1 MSFLSDIVN
10 FGKTAV
16 GLVSGTGIF
25 STLARTA
32 ILGYAVNRL
41 SKSANKGQDSGTNN
55 IDEGVRLQVKP
66 NADSKIPVLYGSAFF
81 GGNIIDAAMTNN
93 NKTMW
98 FALALTE
105 KTGSLYST
113 SSATTY
119 LLNNVYL
126 NDQRVQFQGD
136 GITVDYTLDRGG
148 NIDRNASGLI
158 QIYFYAGGRT
168 AGQLPVGFAGA
179 VANSEAVF
187 PNWTSGTHALT
198 NVVFA
203 LVKVDYNRDKGITGL
218 PDVKFNIASSMFTP
232 GDVIYDYLTNTTYG
246 AGISAG
252 DILTT
257 DITAL
262 NTYSLASVAYAD
274 QGTGAQTLGDR
285 YQINGL
291 IDTANSVLDNS
302 EAILNATASWLSY
315 DTHEGKWGV
324 IINKA
329 ETSVA
334 AFDDTNIIGNI
345 SVSGTGLQDLYNAVK
360 VQFPHRELRDSADFY
375 NISVPTSAVPADWSP
390 FSLNS
395 NEEPKT
401 LNITYDIVNEPI
413 QAQMLGLIELKQ
425 SRIDKV
431 IQFKTDWTYYNLKA
445 GDVIDVTNSRFG
457 FSAKLFRIIAVK
469 EQQDND
475 GALMMDITALE
486 YNVNVYSVVDLFR
499 FTRSD
504 ANGIITF
511 GSIGTPGTPTV
522 SKVEIDSRPRV
533 QISTTAPT
541 GIVEAIEFWLSND
554 VSLADAN
561 RSYRVI
567 SVERP
572 VGGGVYTSGTAVTFE
587 YDSVSSS
594 DFVVKTRGIN
604 TATTGP
610 FSAVSGL
617 VNFVPRQ
624 TTQAIDPS
632 TSLFNS
638 AGGLLGALSLVSL
651 LTKVSDLFGS
661 GDTGKSLFTRLF
673 ETFQS
678 TTGLDILGQASSGS
692 LVVASSLTVKADAVN
707 LTTGA
712 TSIDFKTPLLATGG
726 PAVEVKIK
734 PGAKNKD
741 ILAYNKGTAQWETIS
756 DCIECDFVNIP
767 PANGPTTPCKLLVA
781 ATLPANNFAGS
792 DSTVCPPSSV
802 VPFKGSYFIKFSIQA
817 GRLGAVAAGTS
828 SITTTTAFKYTIA
841 QAGNTDFSWYGAP
854 NNTVGTQWFATSPA
868 TNFPNGKTSLEIT
881 VGKRYKIRA
890 VGSGFAT
897 TSKAYWESLGWEG
910 VATPAVPAVAASA
923 PGVTP
928 VVVAVAAVAAVPAS
942 AAVPAVGD
950 AFTATAVGT
959 ISSATVD
966 KATDDT
972 GFVYGLGE
980 IDPDDSKSIVV
991 PISKGTGNFVLY
1003 TTDGVVYDTVPIA
1016 NCTVTSDVV
1025 EIPFKQRAPGTD
1037 YYVLWTAGIVTNCTC
1052 ENDAAIDSAERWTF
1066 TTSEVPQTPYAP
1078 GQLSP
1083 SNLQTDASDV
1093 LERNKIDYT
1102 LSPTGALCG
1111 NGQSLK
1117 MTFTG
1122 TAPVGSPQVIVGS
1135 GSITFTEQSTNT
1147 VAASLSVSAATLTT
1161 TTVSNV
1167 TTTVVN
1173 FGAIPTLTPGSQ
1185 YIINVPQGLL
1195 TTDGTALSSTFCGKT
1210 TTTPRVARPSLAK
1223 TRSVIAQEELRI
1235 TLVEFCPAAQG
1246 KSTKRTNIKITFNKP
1261 IKVKASSPAEVS
1273 IFGGVFG
1280 SLFQKIDL
1288 RGTFTSKKY
1297 GDIYEGADSA
1307 SDNPDTANN
1316 ETSDDRTILVNP
1328 SQMMS
1333 GATNYY
1339 MNIPAGVIID
1349 ANCDLAWPGI
1359 SDTTT
1364 IAWTTEGARMTPPSG
1379 SVPLT
1384 YGSVKFR
1391 WKVDRKTV
1399 PGNAFVNIVSAAG
1412 VFLTKVSAKDPAV
1425 KFKHNV
1431 PFDFVQTFSG
1441 AQVIRFGAAITAFT
1455 SSLTAIVDN
1464 AIGGQLGSNI
1474 VFTVS
1479 AVGRRIRFSQSSLSG
1494 SVVVNASV
1502 IRNVGTMTPT
1512 ALITTS
1518 TLRI

>member
-1 MSFLSDIVN
+1 MSFLSGILD

-16 GLVSGTGIF
+16 GLLSGTSIF

-32 ILGYAVNRL
+32 VLGYAVNRL
-41 SKSANKGQDSGTNN
+41 SKSANKGQNSGTNN

-126 NDQRVQFQGD
+126 NDQRVQFKSD
-136 GITVDYTLDRGG
+136 GITVDYTVDRGG
-148 NIDRNASGLI
+148 TIDRNTSGLV

-168 AGQLPVGFAGA
+168 AGQKPVGFAGA

-203 LVKVDYNRDKGITGL
+203 LVKVDYNRDKGVTGL

-246 AGISAG
+246 AGIAAG

-291 IDTANSVLDNS
+291 IDTANSVLDNAES
-302 EAILNATASWLSY
+302 ILNATASWLSY

-329 ETSVA
+329 DTSVA

-375 NISVPTSAVPADWSP
+375 NISVPTSSVPADWSP
-390 FSLNS
+390 FSLNT

-457 FSAKLFRIIAVK
+457 FTSKLFRIIAVK

-486 YNVNVYSVVDLFR
+486 YNVNVYSVADLYR

-511 GSIGTPGTPTV
+511 GAIGTPGTPTV
-522 SKVEIDSRPRV
+522 SKVEIDARPRV

-541 GIVEAIEFWLSND
+541 GIVEAIEFWLTND
-554 VSLADAN
+554 VSLAEEN

-567 SVERP
+567 SVQRP

-594 DFVVKTRGIN
+594 DFFVKTRGIN

-610 FSAVSGL
+610 FSGVSGL

-624 TTQAIDPS
+624 TTQAIDAS

-651 LTKVSDLFGS
+651 LSKVSDLFGS
-661 GDTGKSLFTRLF
+661 GDTSKSLFTRLF

-678 TTGLDILGQASSGS
+678 TTGVDILGQASSGS
-692 LVVASSLTVKADAVN
+692 LVVASSLTVKADTIN

-734 PGAKNKD
+734 PGNKNKD
-741 ILAYNKGTAQWETIS
+741 ILAYNKATAQWETIS
-756 DCIECDFVNIP
+756 NCLECDFVNIP
-767 PANGPTTPCKLLVA
+767 PADGPTTPCKLLVA

-792 DSTVCPPSSV
+792 DSTVCVASSN
-802 VPFKGSYFIKFSIQA
+802 VPFKGSYFIKFSILPA
-817 GRLGAVAAGTS
+817 RLGAVAAGTS
-828 SITTTTAFKYTIA
+828 SITATTDYKYTIA
-841 QAGNTDFSWYGAP
+841 QAGNTDFSWWGAP
-854 NNTVGTQWFATSPA
+854 NNTLGTQWFATNPA
-868 TNFPNGKTSLEIT
+868 TNFPNGRTSKEIT

-890 VGSGFAT
+890 LGSGT
-897 TSKAYWESLGWEG
+897 NLNTNLKIKNYWTSLGWEG
-910 VATPAVPAVAASA
+910 ATAESA
-923 PGVTP
+923 
-928 VVVAVAAVAAVPAS
+928 
-942 AAVPAVGD
+942 PAVGD

-959 ISSATVD
+959 ERTATVNRG
-966 KATDDT
+966 TDDT

-980 IDPDDSKSIVV
+980 IDPESNKSIVI
-991 PISKGTGNFVLY
+991 PITKGTGNFVLY
-1003 TTDGVVYDTVPIA
+1003 RTDGVIYDTVPIA
-1016 NCTVTSDVV
+1016 NCNVLSDVV
-1025 EIPFKQRAPGTD
+1025 EIPFKQRAPGSD
-1037 YYVLWTAGIVTNCTC
+1037 YYVIWTAGIVTNCDC

-1066 TTSEVPQTPYAP
+1066 TTSELPQTPYAP

-1083 SNLQTDASDV
+1083 TNLGTAADDTLVRS
-1093 LERNKIDYT
+1093 KIDYT

-1111 NGQSLK
+1111 NAQSLT

-1122 TAPVGSPQVIVGS
+1122 TAPVGSPQVIKGS

-1173 FGAIPTLTPGSQ
+1173 FGAIPTLTPGNQ
-1185 YIINVPQGLL
+1185 YIINAPQGLL
-1195 TTDGTALSSTFCGKT
+1195 TTDGTALTSTFCGKT

-1223 TRSVIAQEELRI
+1223 TLSLIAQEELRI
-1235 TLVEFCPAAQG
+1235 TSVEYCLAAGG
-1246 KSTKRTNIKITFNKP
+1246 KATKRTNIKITFNKP
-1261 IKVKASSPAEVS
+1261 IKVKATSPAEVS

-1280 SLFQKIDL
+1280 TLFQKIDL

-1307 SDNPDTANN
+1307 TDNLDTVNN
-1316 ETSDDRTILVNP
+1316 EFINDRTILVNP

-1349 ANCDLAWPGI
+1349 ANCDLAWPGV
-1359 SDTTT
+1359 SDSTT
-1364 IAWTTEGARMTPPSG
+1364 IAWTTEGARITPPSG

-1399 PGNAFVNIVSAAG
+1399 PGDAFVNITTSAG
-1412 VFLTKVSAKDPAV
+1412 VFLTKVSAKDQAV
-1425 KFKHNV
+1425 KFQHNV

-1441 AQVIRFGAAITAFT
+1441 VQVIRAGAAITAFA
-1455 SSLTAIVDN
+1455 SSLTAIVDDIKF
-1464 AIGGQLGSNI
+1464 AQLGANTQFI
-1474 VFTVS
+1474 WAAIPTKLKFGQ
-1479 AVGRRIRFSQSSLSG
+1479 ASLSG
-1494 SVVVNASV
+1494 SVVVSASI
-1502 IRNVGTMTPT
+1502 IRNVGTMTST

>member
-81 GGNIIDAAMTNN
+81 GGNIIDAVMTNN

-105 KTGSLYST
+105 KTGNLYST

-168 AGQLPVGFAGA
+168 AGQKPVGFAGA

-187 PNWTSGTHALT
+187 PNWTSGTHALS

-274 QGTGAQTLGDR
+274 QGTGAQTLADR

-291 IDTANSVLDNS
+291 IDTANSVLENS

-334 AFDDTNIIGNI
+334 AFDDTNIIGSI

-375 NISVPTSAVPADWSP
+375 NISVPTSSVPADWSP
-390 FSLNS
+390 FSLNT
-395 NEEPKT
+395 NEEPNT
-401 LNITYDIVNEPI
+401 LNITYDIVNEPV

-425 SRIDKV
+425 SRVDKV

-486 YNVNVYSVVDLFR
+486 YNVNVYSIADLYR

-522 SKVEIDSRPRV
+522 SKVEIDARPRV
-533 QISTTAPT
+533 QITSTAPT
-541 GIVEAIEFWLSND
+541 GIVEALEFWLSND
-554 VSLADAN
+554 VALADAS

-567 SVERP
+567 SVQRP
-572 VGGGVYTSGTAVTFE
+572 VGGGVYSSGTSVTFE

-624 TTQAIDPS
+624 TTQAVDAS
-632 TSLFNS
+632 TSMFNS
-638 AGGLLGALSLVSL
+638 SGGLLGVLSLVSL
-651 LTKVSDLFGS
+651 LSKVSDLFGS
-661 GDTGKSLFTRLF
+661 GDTGKSLFTRIF

-678 TTGLDILGQASSGS
+678 TTGIDLVGTASGGS
-692 LVVASSLTVKADAVN
+692 LVVASNLIVKADTVT
-707 LTTGA
+707 LTAGA
-712 TSIDFKTPLLATGG
+712 TSVDFKTPLLATGG
-726 PAVEVKIK
+726 PAIEVKIK

-741 ILAYNKGTAQWETIS
+741 ILAYNKGTAQWQTIS
-756 DCIECDFVNIP
+756 DCIDCDFENIP
-767 PANGPTTPCKLLVA
+767 PADGPTTPCKLLVA
-781 ATLPANNFAGS
+781 QTLPANNFAGS
-792 DSTVCPPSSV
+792 DSTVCVASSD
-802 VPFKGSYFIKFSIQA
+802 VPFKGSYFIRFSIQA
-817 GRLGAVAAGTS
+817 ARLGAVPITSS
-828 SITTTTAFKYTIA
+828 SITPTLDYKYTIA
-841 QAGNTDFSWYGAP
+841 QAGNTDFSWFGAP
-854 NNTVGTQWFATSPA
+854 NNTNGTQWFATAPA

-881 VGKRYKIRA
+881 VAKRYKIRA
-890 VGSGFAT
+890 LGSGT
-897 TSKAYWESLGWEG
+897 NLDTNLKIKNYWTSIGWEG
-910 VATPAVPAVAASA
+910 ATANSA
-923 PGVTP
+923 PT
-928 VVVAVAAVAAVPAS
+928 
-942 AAVPAVGD
+942 VGD

-959 ISSATVD
+959 ERTATVNR
-966 KATDDT
+966 ATDDT

-980 IDPDDSKSIVV
+980 IDPDSDKGIVI
-991 PISKGTGNFVLY
+991 PLTKGTGSFILY
-1003 TTDGVVYDTVPIA
+1003 QSDGVVYDTVPIA
-1016 NCTVTSDVV
+1016 NCTVITDTV
-1025 EIPFKQRAPGTD
+1025 EIPFKQRAPGSD
-1037 YYVLWTAGIVTNCTC
+1037 YYVVWPAGIVTNCAC
-1052 ENDAAIDSAERWTF
+1052 ENDAANSNDARGPQSEFYTPSSADIWKF
-1066 TTSEVPQTPYAP
+1066 TTSEIDQTPYAP
-1078 GQLSP
+1078 ASMGP
-1083 SNLQTDASDV
+1083 ANLETNASDV
-1093 LERNKIDYT
+1093 LTRSKIDYT
-1102 LSPTGALCG
+1102 FEPSGALCG
-1111 NGQSLK
+1111 NGQTLK
-1117 MTFTG
+1117 LTFTG
-1122 TAPVGSPQVIVGS
+1122 TAPVGDPQVIVGS
-1135 GSITFTEQSTNT
+1135 GSVTFTEQTTNT

-1161 TTVSNV
+1161 TTVANV

-1173 FGAIPTLTPGSQ
+1173 FGAIPSLTPGNQ
-1185 YIINVPQGLL
+1185 YIINAPQGLL

-1210 TTTPRVARPSLAK
+1210 TTTTRVARPSLAK
-1223 TRSVIAQEELRI
+1223 TWGVVAQEELRI
-1235 TLVEFCPAAQG
+1235 TSVEFCPAPGG
-1246 KSTKRTNIKITFNKP
+1246 KATKRTNIKITFNKP
-1261 IKVKASSPAEVS
+1261 IKVKATSPAEVS
-1273 IFGGVFG
+1273 IFGGVFAF
-1280 SLFQKIDL
+1280 LFQKIDL
-1288 RGTFTSKKY
+1288 RGTFTSNKY
-1297 GDIYEGADSA
+1297 GDIYEGANSGA
-1307 SDNPDTANN
+1307 DNLDTANS
-1316 ETSDDRTILVNP
+1316 ELVDDRTILVNP
-1328 SQMMS
+1328 SKMMS

-1364 IAWTTEGARMTPPSG
+1364 IAWTTEGATMTAPTG
-1379 SVPLT
+1379 DPLT
-1384 YGSVKFR
+1384 YSSVKLR
-1391 WKVDRKTV
+1391 WKTDRKTV
-1399 PGNAFVNIVSAAG
+1399 PGNAFVNITTSAG
-1412 VFLTKVSAKDPAV
+1412 VFLTNVSAKDPVV
-1425 KFKHNV
+1425 KFQHNV
-1431 PFDFVQTFSG
+1431 PF
-1441 AQVIRFGAAITAFT
+1441 
-1455 SSLTAIVDN
+1455 
-1464 AIGGQLGSNI
+1464 
-1474 VFTVS
+1474 
-1479 AVGRRIRFSQSSLSG
+1479 
-1494 SVVVNASV
+1494 
-1502 IRNVGTMTPT
+1502 
-1512 ALITTS
+1512 
-1518 TLRI
+1518 

>member
-81 GGNIIDAAMTNN
+81 GGNIIDAVMTNN

-105 KTGSLYST
+105 KTGNLYST

-119 LLNNVYL
+119 ALNNVYL
-126 NDQRVQFQGD
+126 NDQRVQFKAD

-148 NIDRNASGLI
+148 QQDINARDLI

-168 AGQLPVGFAGA
+168 AGQKPVGFAGA

-218 PDVKFNIASSMFTP
+218 PDVKFNVASSMFTP

-262 NTYSLASVAYAD
+262 NTYSLAGVAYAD
-274 QGTGAQTLGDR
+274 QGTGAETLADR

-291 IDTANSVLDNS
+291 IDTANGVLENA

-324 IINKA
+324 IINKSD
-329 ETSVA
+329 TSVA
-334 AFDDTNIIGNI
+334 SFSDTNIIGNI

-375 NISVPTSAVPADWSP
+375 NISVPTSSIPADWTP

-401 LNITYDIVNEPI
+401 LNITYDIINEPV

-486 YNVNVYSVVDLFR
+486 YDVNVYSIADLYR

-533 QISTTAPT
+533 QISSTAPT
-541 GIVEAIEFWLSND
+541 GIVEALEFWLSND
-554 VSLADAN
+554 VALADAS

-567 SVERP
+567 SVQRP
-572 VGGGVYTSGTAVTFE
+572 IGGGVYTSGTAVTFE
-587 YDSVSSS
+587 YDGLSSS
-594 DFVVKTRGIN
+594 DFVIKTRGIN

-617 VNFVPRQ
+617 INFVPRQ
-624 TTQAIDPS
+624 TTQAIDS
-632 TSLFNS
+632 TTSIFNS

-661 GDTGKSLFTRLF
+661 GDTSKSLFTRIF

-678 TTGLDILGQASSGS
+678 TTGIDLVGTASGGS
-692 LVVASSLTVKADAVN
+692 LVVASSLTVKADTVN
-707 LTTGA
+707 LTTAA

-726 PAVEVKIK
+726 AAVEVKIK
-734 PGAKNKD
+734 PGVKNKD

-756 DCIECDFVNIP
+756 NCIDCDFINIP
-767 PANGPTTPCKLLVA
+767 PADGPTTPCKLLVA

-792 DSTVCPPSSV
+792 DSTVCPPTSV
-802 VPFKGSYFIKFSIQA
+802 VPFKGSYFIKFA
-817 GRLGAVAAGTS
+817 LERARLGAVPAGTS
-828 SITTTTAFKYTIA
+828 SITATTDYKYTIA
-841 QAGNTDFSWYGAP
+841 QAGNTDWSWWGAP
-854 NNTVGTQWFATSPA
+854 NNTLGTQWYATSPA
-868 TNFPNGKTSLEIT
+868 TNFPSGKTSKEIT

-890 VGSGFAT
+890 LGTGTNFNTALKIKT
-897 TSKAYWESLGWEG
+897 YWTSIGWEG
-910 VATPAVPAVAASA
+910 ATDDSA
-923 PGVTP
+923 
-928 VVVAVAAVAAVPAS
+928 
-942 AAVPAVGD
+942 PAVGN

-959 ISSATVD
+959 ERTATVD

-1003 TTDGVVYDTVPIA
+1003 LTNGVIYDTVPVA
-1016 NCTVTSDVV
+1016 NCTVTGDVI

-1052 ENDAAIDSAERWTF
+1052 ENDAAIDSPTKWTF

-1078 GQLSP
+1078 AQLSP
-1083 SNLQTDASDV
+1083 TNLETAASDAF
-1093 LERNKIDYT
+1093 ERTRINYT
-1102 LSPTGALCG
+1102 FEPSGALCG
-1111 NGQSLK
+1111 NGQTLK
-1117 MTFTG
+1117 LFFTG
-1122 TAPVGSPQVIVGS
+1122 TAPIGSPQVLKGT

-1161 TTVSNV
+1161 TTVGTGAAAV
-1167 TTTVVN
+1167 TTTEVN
-1173 FGAIPTLTPGSQ
+1173 FGAIPTLTTGNTYTVNAPL
-1185 YIINVPQGLL
+1185 GLL
-1195 TTDGTALSSTFCGKT
+1195 TTDGTALTFTFCGKT
-1210 TTTPRVARPSLAK
+1210 TTAPRIARPSLAK
-1223 TRSVIAQEELRI
+1223 TWSVKAQEELKI
-1235 TLVEFCPAAQG
+1235 IKVEFC
-1246 KSTKRTNIKITFNKP
+1246 STPLITSNKRTNIKITFNKP

-1280 SLFQKIDL
+1280 TLFQKIDL
-1288 RGTFTSKKY
+1288 RGTFSAKKY
-1297 GDIYEGADSA
+1297 GDIYEGADSVP
-1307 SDNPDTANN
+1307 SDNLDTVNN
-1316 ETSDDRTILVNP
+1316 EFVDDRTILVNP

-1333 GATNYY
+1333 GDTNYY
-1339 MNIPAGVIID
+1339 MNIPAGVIFD
-1349 ANCDLAWPGI
+1349 AQCDLAWPGI
-1359 SDTTT
+1359 SDSTT
-1364 IAWTTEGARMTPPSG
+1364 IAWRTDGAKSTPPTQ
-1379 SVPLT
+1379 PLT
-1384 YGSVKFR
+1384 YGSVKLDLT
-1391 WKVDRKTV
+1391 WDRKV
-1399 PGNAFVNIVSAAG
+1399 LPGPGKMNIVSPAG
-1412 VFLTKVSAKDPAV
+1412 QLLTQVNSSDDYV
-1425 KFKHNV
+1425 V
-1431 PFDFVQTFSG
+1431 QLSSSPFDVVTRFGV
-1441 AQVIRFGAAITAFT
+1441 QVIRFGAAITSFSA
-1455 SSLTAIVDN
+1455 SLSATVDDIKF
-1464 AIGGQLGSNI
+1464 AQLGANTQFI
-1474 VFTVS
+1474 WAAIPTKLKFGQ
-1479 AVGRRIRFSQSSLSG
+1479 ASLSG
-1494 SVVVNASV
+1494 NIVVSASI
-1502 IRNVGTMTPT
+1502 IRNVGNMTHT

>member
-1 MSFLSDIVN
+1 MSFLSGIVD
-10 FGKTAV
+10 FAKSAV
-16 GLVSGTGIF
+16 GIVSGNSIF
-25 STLARTA
+25 GTLARTA

-81 GGNIIDAAMTNN
+81 GGNIIDAVMTNN

-105 KTGSLYST
+105 KTGNLYST

-119 LLNNVYL
+119 ALNNVYL

-168 AGQLPVGFAGA
+168 AGQKPVGFAGA

-187 PNWTSGTHALT
+187 PNWTSGTHALS

-203 LVKVDYNRDKGITGL
+203 LVKVDYNRDKGITSL

-262 NTYSLASVAYAD
+262 NTYSLAGVAYAD
-274 QGTGAQTLGDR
+274 QGTGAQTLADR

-291 IDTANSVLDNS
+291 IDTANTVLENA

-324 IINKA
+324 IINKSD
-329 ETSVA
+329 TSVA
-334 AFDDTNIIGNI
+334 SFSDTNIIGNI

-375 NISVPTSAVPADWSP
+375 NISVPTSSIPADWTP
-390 FSLNS
+390 FSLNT

-401 LNITYDIVNEPI
+401 LNITYDIINEPV

-486 YNVNVYSVVDLFR
+486 YDVNVYSIADLYR

-522 SKVEIDSRPRV
+522 SKVEIDARPRV

-554 VSLADAN
+554 VALADAS

-567 SVERP
+567 SVQRP
-572 VGGGVYTSGTAVTFE
+572 VGGGVYSSGTAVTFE

-610 FSAVSGL
+610 FSGVSGL

-638 AGGLLGALSLVSL
+638 SGGLLGALSLVSL
-651 LTKVSDLFGS
+651 LSKVSDLFGS
-661 GDTGKSLFTRLF
+661 GDTSKSLFTRIF

-678 TTGLDILGQASSGS
+678 TTGVDILGTASGGS
-692 LVVASSLTVKADAVN
+692 LVVASNLTVKADTVT
-707 LTTGA
+707 LTAGA
-712 TSIDFKTPLLATGG
+712 TSLDFKTPLLATGG

-734 PGAKNKD
+734 PGIRNKD
-741 ILAYNKGTAQWETIS
+741 ILAYNKATAQWETIS

-767 PANGPTTPCKLLVA
+767 PADGPTTPCKLLVA

-792 DSTVCPPSSV
+792 DSTVCPPSSN
-802 VPFKGSYFIKFSIQA
+802 VPFTGSYFISFSIEA
-817 GRLGAVAAGTS
+817 ARLGAVAAGTS
-828 SITTTTAFKYTIA
+828 SITPTLDYKYTIA
-841 QAGNTDFSWYGAP
+841 QAGNTDFSWWGAP
-854 NNTVGTQWFATSPA
+854 NNTVGTQWYATAPA
-868 TNFPNGKTSLEIT
+868 TNFPSGKTSKEIT
-881 VGKRYKIRA
+881 IGKRYKIRA
-890 VGSGFAT
+890 IGSGFTT
-897 TSKAYWESLGWEG
+897 TSKAYWTSIGWEG
-910 VATPAVPAVAASA
+910 ANE
-923 PGVTP
+923 
-928 VVVAVAAVAAVPAS
+928 

-959 ISSATVD
+959 IRNATVD
-966 KATDDT
+966 RATDDT

-980 IDPDDSKSIVV
+980 LDPDSNKSIVV

-1003 TTDGVVYDTVPIA
+1003 TTDGVVYDTVSIA
-1016 NCTVTSDVV
+1016 NCTVTSNVV

-1037 YYVLWTAGIVTNCTC
+1037 YYVLWTAGIVTNCDC
-1052 ENDAAIDSAERWTF
+1052 ENDAAIDSPTKWTF
-1066 TTSEVPQTPYAP
+1066 TTSEIPQTPYVPAS
-1078 GQLSP
+1078 LSP
-1083 SNLQTDASDV
+1083 TNLGTDANDV
-1093 LERNKIDYT
+1093 LTRSKIDYT
-1102 LSPTGALCG
+1102 FEPGGALCG
-1111 NGQSLK
+1111 NGQLLK
-1117 MTFTG
+1117 LTFSG
-1122 TAPVGSPQVIVGS
+1122 TAPIGSPQVIKGS
-1135 GSITFTEQSTNT
+1135 GSVTFTDQSTNT

-1161 TTVSNV
+1161 TTVGTGVAAV

-1173 FGAIPTLTPGSQ
+1173 FGAVPSLTPGSR
-1185 YIINVPQGLL
+1185 YIINAPQGLL
-1195 TTDGTALSSTFCGKT
+1195 TTDGTALTSTFCGKT
-1210 TTTPRVARPSLAK
+1210 TTSPRVARPSLAK
-1223 TRSVIAQEELRI
+1223 SWGVIAQDELRI
-1235 TLVEFCPAAQG
+1235 TLVEFCPAAGG

-1297 GDIYEGADSA
+1297 GDIYEGAESGA
-1307 SDNPDTANN
+1307 DNLDTANS
-1316 ETSDDRTILVNP
+1316 EFIDDRTILVNP

-1359 SDTTT
+1359 SDSTT

-1399 PGNAFVNIVSAAG
+1399 PGNAFVNIVNSAG

-1425 KFKHNV
+1425 KFQHNV
-1431 PFDFVQTFSG
+1431 PFDFVQRFAG
-1441 AQVIRFGAAITAFT
+1441 VQVTRAGAAITAFA

-1464 AIGGQLGSNI
+1464 AKFAQLGSNI

-1479 AVGRRIRFSQSSLSG
+1479 AVGRRIRTNQASLSG
-1494 SVVVNASV
+1494 SVVVTAGV

-1512 ALITTS
+1512 ALTTTS

>member
-1 MSFLSDIVN
+1 MSFLSGIVD
-10 FGKTAV
+10 FAKSAV
-16 GLVSGTGIF
+16 GIVSGNSIF
-25 STLARTA
+25 GTLARTA

-81 GGNIIDAAMTNN
+81 GGNIIDAAMTNS

-136 GITVDYTLDRGG
+136 GITVDYTLDRAGT
-148 NIDRNASGLI
+148 IDRNASGLI

-168 AGQLPVGFAGA
+168 AGQKPVGFAGA
-179 VANSEAVF
+179 VANAETLF

-203 LVKVDYNRDKGITGL
+203 LVKVDYNRDKGVTGL

-291 IDTANSVLDNS
+291 IDTANTVLENS

-360 VQFPHRELRDSADFY
+360 VQFPHRELRDNADFY
-375 NISVPTSAVPADWSP
+375 NISVPTSSIPADWSP
-390 FSLNS
+390 FSLNT

-486 YNVNVYSVVDLFR
+486 YNANVYSVVDLYR

-533 QISTTAPT
+533 QISSTAPT
-541 GIVEAIEFWLSND
+541 GIVEALEFWLSND

-624 TTQAIDPS
+624 TTQAVDAS
-632 TSLFNS
+632 TSMFDS

-651 LTKVSDLFGS
+651 LSKVSDLFGS
-661 GDTGKSLFTRLF
+661 GDTSKSLFTRIF

-678 TTGLDILGQASSGS
+678 TTGLDILGTASGGS
-692 LVVASSLTVKADAVN
+692 LVVASSLTVKADTVN
-707 LTTGA
+707 LTTAA
-712 TSIDFKTPLLATGG
+712 TSVDFKTPLLATGG

-734 PGAKNKD
+734 PGVKNKD
-741 ILAYNKGTAQWETIS
+741 ILAYNKETAQWQTIS
-756 DCIECDFVNIP
+756 DCVVCDFVNTP
-767 PANGPTTPCKLLVA
+767 PADEASTSCKLIVA
-781 ATLPANNFAGS
+781 SKSPASNFGGV
-792 DSTVCPPSSV
+792 DSGTGVCVTASN
-802 VPFKGSYFIKFSIQA
+802 VPFVGSYFIQFNLQQE
-817 GRLGAVAAGTS
+817 RLGRTPGLASTIS
-828 SITTTTAFKYTIA
+828 PTTDYKYKIA
-841 QAGNTDFSWYGAP
+841 QAGTTDFTFWGAA
-854 NNTVGTQWFATSPA
+854 NNTVGTEWFATSPA
-868 TNFPNGKTSLEIT
+868 TNFPTGKTLDVIT
-881 VGKRYKIRA
+881 VGKRYKIRT
-890 VGSGFAT
+890 VGST
-897 TSKAYWESLGWEG
+897 TTAQWKSIG
-910 VATPAVPAVAASA
+910 VDDAATPAVDLEFIATATLSPVYVGSGTVKEATGSGWVYGPPGAFKTSVNTPGFVAKPAVSQL
-923 PGVTP
+923 V
-928 VVVAVAAVAAVPAS
+928 
-942 AAVPAVGD
+942 
-950 AFTATAVGT
+950 
-959 ISSATVD
+959 
-966 KATDDT
+966 
-972 GFVYGLGE
+972 
-980 IDPDDSKSIVV
+980 
-991 PISKGTGNFVLY
+991 KGTGSFKLY
-1003 TTDGVVYDTVPIA
+1003 TTNGDLVETLPVA
-1016 NCTVTSDVV
+1016 NTIIHTDIV
-1025 EIPFKQRAPGTD
+1025 ELPFKDRKPGTD
-1037 YYVLWTAGIVTNCTC
+1037 YYINWTAGIVTNCTC
-1052 ENDAAIDSAERWTF
+1052 ENDAIEVSENWTF
-1066 TTSEVPQTPYAP
+1066 TTSLTPVTALVKPGGAAQFTYDINDQRTNKGAKIQFTPTPLGTLCLTNQT
-1078 GQLSP
+1078 L
-1083 SNLQTDASDV
+1083 V
-1093 LERNKIDYT
+1093 LT
-1102 LSPTGALCG
+1102 FGT
-1111 NGQSLK
+1111 K
-1117 MTFTG
+1117 MKK
-1122 TAPVGSPQVIVGS
+1122 GS
-1135 GSITFTEQSTNT
+1135 GSVTFTDRLTGS
-1147 VAASLSVSAATLTT
+1147 VAASLSVSAATISAEGDKTPAG
-1161 TTVSNV
+1161 V
-1167 TTTVVN
+1167 
-1173 FGAIPTLTPGSQ
+1173 AIPVGTQITFGTITGLSEERI
-1185 YIINVPQGLL
+1185 YDVSAPQGLL
-1195 TTDGTALSSTFCGKT
+1195 LTDIPASESGTCDQIVKT
-1210 TTTPRVARPSLAK
+1210 LAQPSQPSEAKKWQIRTEVPLAVVRVEVCTSASGNATP
-1223 TRSVIAQEELRI
+1223 
-1235 TLVEFCPAAQG
+1235 G
-1246 KSTKRTNIKITFNKP
+1246 TNIKIHFNKAIS
-1261 IKVKASSPAEVS
+1261 IKATGPAFVS
-1273 IFGGVFG
+1273 ILNTG
-1280 SLFQKIDL
+1280 LFSPTHQKIDL
-1288 RGTFTSKKY
+1288 KGTYASKKY
-1297 GDIYEGADSA
+1297 GDIY
-1307 SDNPDTANN
+1307 N
-1316 ETSDDRTILVNP
+1316 V
-1328 SQMMS
+1328 S
-1333 GATNYY
+1333 GKVLTLQPTEPLKGNTNYY
-1339 MNIPAGVIID
+1339 INID
-1349 ANCDLAWPGI
+1349 AGTLLDTACNVAFPGI

-1364 IAWTTEGARMTPPSG
+1364 AAFKTDGAVSTPPQ
-1379 SVPLT
+1379 
-1384 YGSVKFR
+1384 K
-1391 WKVDRKTV
+1391 
-1399 PGNAFVNIVSAAG
+1399 
-1412 VFLTKVSAKDPAV
+1412 
-1425 KFKHNV
+1425 
-1431 PFDFVQTFSG
+1431 
-1441 AQVIRFGAAITAFT
+1441 
-1455 SSLTAIVDN
+1455 
-1464 AIGGQLGSNI
+1464 
-1474 VFTVS
+1474 
-1479 AVGRRIRFSQSSLSG
+1479 LSG
-1494 SVVVNASV
+1494 
-1502 IRNVGTMTPT
+1502 G
-1512 ALITTS
+1512 S
-1518 TLRI
+1518 TLIKMEFDRPVTPGPGMFTIIKTNGQVLTQFSSTDLAVRFRDNQPF

>member
-16 GLVSGTGIF
+16 GLVSGNSIF

-41 SKSANKGQDSGTNN
+41 SQSANKGQNSGTDN
-55 IDEGVRLQVKP
+55 IDAGVRLQVKP

-81 GGNIIDAAMTNN
+81 GGNIIDAVMTNN

-105 KTGSLYST
+105 KTGNLYST

-119 LLNNVYL
+119 TLDQVYL
-126 NDQRVQFQGD
+126 NDQRVQFKAD

-148 NIDRNASGLI
+148 QQDINARDLI

-168 AGQLPVGFAGA
+168 AGQKPVGFAGA

-187 PNWTSGTHALT
+187 PNWTSGTHALS

-218 PDVKFNIASSMFTP
+218 PDVKFKISSSMFTP
-232 GDVIYDYLTNTTYG
+232 GDVVYDYLTNTTYG
-246 AGISAG
+246 AGIAAG

-262 NTYSLASVAYAD
+262 NTYSLAGVAYED
-274 QGTGAQTLGDR
+274 QGTGAETLADR

-291 IDTANSVLDNS
+291 IDTANTVLENA

-324 IINKA
+324 IINKT

-334 AFDDTNIIGNI
+334 AFSDTNIIGSI
-345 SVSGTGLQDLYNAVK
+345 SVSGTGLQDLYNTVK

-375 NISVPTSAVPADWSP
+375 NISVPTSSIPADWTP
-390 FSLNS
+390 FSLNT

-486 YNVNVYSVVDLFR
+486 YNANVYSIADLYR

-522 SKVEIDSRPRV
+522 SKVEIDARPRV
-533 QISTTAPT
+533 QITSTAPT
-541 GIVEAIEFWLSND
+541 GIVEALEFWLTND
-554 VSLADAN
+554 VGLAEEN

-567 SVERP
+567 SVQRP
-572 VGGGVYTSGTAVTFE
+572 VGGGVYSSGTSVTFE

-594 DFVVKTRGIN
+594 DFLVKTRGIN

-624 TTQAIDPS
+624 TTQAVDAS
-632 TSLFNS
+632 TSMFNS
-638 AGGLLGALSLVSL
+638 AGGLLGVLSLVSL
-651 LTKVSDLFGS
+651 LSKVSDLFGS
-661 GDTGKSLFTRLF
+661 GDTGKSLFTRIF

-678 TTGLDILGQASSGS
+678 TTGIDLVGTASGGS
-692 LVVASSLTVKADAVN
+692 LVVASNLIVKADTVT
-707 LTTGA
+707 LTAGA
-712 TSIDFKTPLLATGG
+712 TSVDFKTPLLATGG
-726 PAVEVKIK
+726 PAIEVKIK

-741 ILAYNKGTAQWETIS
+741 ILAYNKGTAQWQTIS
-756 DCIECDFVNIP
+756 DCIDCDFENIP
-767 PANGPTTPCKLLVA
+767 PADGPTTPCKLLVA
-781 ATLPANNFAGS
+781 QTLPANNFAGS
-792 DSTVCPPSSV
+792 DSTVCVASSN
-802 VPFKGSYFIKFSIQA
+802 VPFKGSYFIRFSIEA
-817 GRLGAVAAGTS
+817 ARLGAVPITSS
-828 SITTTTAFKYTIA
+828 SITPTLDYKYTIA
-841 QAGNTDFSWYGAP
+841 QAGNTDFSWFGAP
-854 NNTVGTQWFATSPA
+854 NNTLSTQWFATAPA
-868 TNFPNGKTSLEIT
+868 TNFPNGKTSKEIT
-881 VGKRYKIRA
+881 IGKRYKIRA
-890 VGSGFAT
+890 LGSGT
-897 TSKAYWESLGWEG
+897 NLDTNLKIKNYWTSIGWEG
-910 VATPAVPAVAASA
+910 ATNASA
-923 PGVTP
+923 PT
-928 VVVAVAAVAAVPAS
+928 
-942 AAVPAVGD
+942 VGD

-959 ISSATVD
+959 ERTATVD
-966 KATDDT
+966 RATDDT
-972 GFVYGLGE
+972 GWVYGQGE
-980 IDPDDSKSIVV
+980 IDPDSSKSIVI
-991 PISKGTGNFVLY
+991 PLTKGTGNFVLY
-1003 TTDGVVYDTVPIA
+1003 QSDGVIYDTVPIA
-1016 NCTVTSDVV
+1016 NCTVITDTV
-1025 EIPFKQRAPGTD
+1025 EIPFKQRAPGSD
-1037 YYVLWTAGIVTNCTC
+1037 YYVIWTAGIVTNCSC
-1052 ENDAAIDSAERWTF
+1052 ENDAAIDSPTKWTF
-1066 TTSEVPQTPYAP
+1066 TTSEIEQTPYAP
-1078 GQLSP
+1078 ASMGP
-1083 SNLQTDASDV
+1083 ANLGTDASDV
-1093 LERNKIDYT
+1093 LEREKINY
-1102 LSPTGALCG
+1102 SFEPTGALCG
-1111 NGQSLK
+1111 NGQTLK
-1117 MTFTG
+1117 LTFTG

-1161 TTVSNV
+1161 TTVANV

-1173 FGAIPTLTPGSQ
+1173 FGAVPSLTPGNQ
-1185 YIINVPQGLL
+1185 YIINAPQGLL
-1195 TTDGTALSSTFCGKT
+1195 TTDGTSLSSTFCGKT

-1223 TRSVIAQEELRI
+1223 TWSVIAQEELRI
-1235 TLVEFCPAAQG
+1235 TSVEFCPAAGG
-1246 KSTKRTNIKITFNKP
+1246 KATKRTNIKITFNKP
-1261 IKVKASSPAEVS
+1261 IKVKATSPAEVS

-1280 SLFQKIDL
+1280 TLFQKIDL
-1288 RGTFTSKKY
+1288 RGTFATKKY
-1297 GDIYEGADSA
+1297 GDIYEGAESGA
-1307 SDNPDTANN
+1307 DNLDTANS
-1316 ETSDDRTILVNP
+1316 ELVDDRTILVNP
-1328 SQMMS
+1328 SQMMT

-1359 SDTTT
+1359 SDSTT
-1364 IAWTTEGARMTPPSG
+1364 IAWTTEGATMTPPTG

-1399 PGNAFVNIVSAAG
+1399 PGNAFVNIVTPAG
-1412 VFLTKVSAKDPAV
+1412 VFLTNVSAKDPVV
-1425 KFKHNV
+1425 KFQHNV
-1431 PFDFVQTFSG
+1431 PF
-1441 AQVIRFGAAITAFT
+1441 
-1455 SSLTAIVDN
+1455 
-1464 AIGGQLGSNI
+1464 
-1474 VFTVS
+1474 
-1479 AVGRRIRFSQSSLSG
+1479 
-1494 SVVVNASV
+1494 
-1502 IRNVGTMTPT
+1502 
-1512 ALITTS
+1512 
-1518 TLRI
+1518 

>member
-81 GGNIIDAAMTNN
+81 GGNIIDAVMTNN

-105 KTGSLYST
+105 KTGNLYST

-136 GITVDYTLDRGG
+136 GITVDYTLDRAGT
-148 NIDRNASGLI
+148 IDRNASGLI

-168 AGQLPVGFAGA
+168 AGQKPVGFAGA

-187 PNWTSGTHALT
+187 PNWTSGTHALS

-262 NTYSLASVAYAD
+262 NTYSLAGVAYAD
-274 QGTGAQTLGDR
+274 QGTGAQTLADR

-291 IDTANSVLDNS
+291 IDTANGVLENA

-329 ETSVA
+329 DTSVA
-334 AFDDTNIIGNI
+334 AFSDTNIIGNI
-345 SVSGTGLQDLYNAVK
+345 SVSGTGLQDLYNTVK

-375 NISVPTSAVPADWSP
+375 NISVPTSSIPADWTP
-390 FSLNS
+390 FSLNT

-401 LNITYDIVNEPI
+401 LNITYDIINEPV

-486 YNVNVYSVVDLFR
+486 YDVNVYSIADLYR

-522 SKVEIDSRPRV
+522 SKVEIDARPRV

-554 VSLADAN
+554 VALADAS

-567 SVERP
+567 SVLRP
-572 VGGGVYTSGTAVTFE
+572 VGGGVYTSGTSVTFE

-651 LTKVSDLFGS
+651 LSKVSDLFGS
-661 GDTGKSLFTRLF
+661 GDTSKSLFTRIF

-678 TTGLDILGQASSGS
+678 TTGIDLVGTASGGS
-692 LVVASSLTVKADAVN
+692 LVVASNLTVKADTVT
-707 LTTGA
+707 LTAGA

-734 PGAKNKD
+734 PGIRNKD

-756 DCIECDFVNIP
+756 DCIDCDFVNIP
-767 PANGPTTPCKLLVA
+767 PADGPTTPCKLLVA
-781 ATLPANNFAGS
+781 QTLPANNFAGS
-792 DSTVCPPSSV
+792 DSTVCVASSN
-802 VPFKGSYFIKFSIQA
+802 VPFKGSYFIRFSIEA
-817 GRLGAVAAGTS
+817 ARLGAVPATSS
-828 SITTTTAFKYTIA
+828 SITATLDYKYTIA
-841 QAGNTDFSWYGAP
+841 QAGNTDWSWWGAP
-854 NNTVGTQWFATSPA
+854 NNTVATQWYATNPA
-868 TNFPNGKTSLEIT
+868 INFPNGKTSKEIT

-890 VGSGFAT
+890 LGSGT
-897 TSKAYWESLGWEG
+897 NLDTNLKIKNYWTSIGWEG
-910 VATPAVPAVAASA
+910 ANEAAA
-923 PGVTP
+923 
-928 VVVAVAAVAAVPAS
+928 
-942 AAVPAVGD
+942 PAVGN

-959 ISSATVD
+959 ERTATVD
-966 KATDDT
+966 RATDDT
-972 GFVYGLGE
+972 GWVYGQGE
-980 IDPDDSKSIVV
+980 IDPDSSKSIVI
-991 PISKGTGNFVLY
+991 PLTKGTGNFVLY
-1003 TTDGVVYDTVPIA
+1003 QSDGVIYDTVPIA
-1016 NCTVTSDVV
+1016 NCTVISDTV
-1025 EIPFKQRAPGTD
+1025 EIPFKQRAPGSD
-1037 YYVLWTAGIVTNCTC
+1037 YYVIWTAGIVTNCDC
-1052 ENDAAIDSAERWTF
+1052 ENDAAIDSPTKWTF
-1066 TTSEVPQTPYAP
+1066 TTSEIEQTPYAP
-1078 GQLSP
+1078 ASMGP
-1083 SNLQTDASDV
+1083 ANLGTDASDV
-1093 LERNKIDYT
+1093 LTRSKIDYT
-1102 LSPTGALCG
+1102 FEPSGALCG
-1111 NGQSLK
+1111 NGQTLK
-1117 MTFTG
+1117 LTFTG

-1135 GSITFTEQSTNT
+1135 GSITFTEQITNT

-1161 TTVSNV
+1161 TTVANV
-1167 TTTVVN
+1167 TTTIVN
-1173 FGAIPTLTPGSQ
+1173 FGAIPSLTPGNQ
-1185 YIINVPQGLL
+1185 YIINAPQGLL

-1223 TRSVIAQEELRI
+1223 TWGVVAQDELRI
-1235 TLVEFCPAAQG
+1235 TNVEYCPAPQG
-1246 KSTKRTNIKITFNKP
+1246 KATKRTNIKITFNKP

-1280 SLFQKIDL
+1280 TLFQKIDL

-1307 SDNPDTANN
+1307 TDNLDTVNN
-1316 ETSDDRTILVNP
+1316 EFVDDRTILVNP

-1359 SDTTT
+1359 SDSTT
-1364 IAWTTEGARMTPPSG
+1364 IKWTTEGATMTPPSG

-1399 PGNAFVNIVSAAG
+1399 PGNAFVNIVTPAG
-1412 VFLTKVSAKDPAV
+1412 VFLTNVSAKDPAV
-1425 KFKHNV
+1425 KFQHNV
-1431 PFDFVQTFSG
+1431 PFDFVQRFAG
-1441 AQVIRFGAAITAFT
+1441 VQVTRAGAAITAFA
-1455 SSLTAIVDN
+1455 SSLTALVDN
-1464 AIGGQLGSNI
+1464 AKFAQLGSNTA
-1474 VFTVS
+1474 FTVS
-1479 AVGRRIRFSQSSLSG
+1479 AIGRRIRLGQSSLSG
-1494 SVVVNASV
+1494 SVVVSASV

>member
-1 MSFLSDIVN
+1 MSFLSGIVD
-10 FGKTAV
+10 FAKSAV
-16 GLVSGTGIF
+16 GIVSGNSIF
-25 STLARTA
+25 GTLARTA
-32 ILGYAVNRL
+32 VLGYAVNRL

-81 GGNIIDAAMTNN
+81 GGNIIDAVMTNN

-105 KTGSLYST
+105 KTGNLYST

-119 LLNNVYL
+119 ALNNVYL
-126 NDQRVQFQGD
+126 NDQRVQFKAD

-179 VANSEAVF
+179 VPNSEAVF

-203 LVKVDYNRDKGITGL
+203 LVKVDYNRDKGVTGL
-218 PDVKFNIASSMFTP
+218 PDVKFNIATSMFTP
-232 GDVIYDYLTNTTYG
+232 GDVLYDYLTNTTYG
-246 AGISAG
+246 AGIAAG

-262 NTYSLASVAYAD
+262 NTYSLAGVAYDD
-274 QGTGAQTLGDR
+274 QGTGAETLSDR

-291 IDTANSVLDNS
+291 IDTANSVLENS

-334 AFDDTNIIGNI
+334 AFSDTNIIGNI

-375 NISVPTSAVPADWSP
+375 NISVPTSSVPADWSP

-401 LNITYDIVNEPI
+401 LNITYDIINEPV

-486 YNVNVYSVVDLFR
+486 YNVNVYSIADLFR

-522 SKVEIDSRPRV
+522 SKVEIDARPRV
-533 QISTTAPT
+533 QITSTAPT
-541 GIVEAIEFWLSND
+541 GIVEALEFWLSND
-554 VSLADAN
+554 VSLAEEN

-567 SVERP
+567 SVQRP
-572 VGGGVYTSGTAVTFE
+572 VGGGVYSSGTSVTFE

-610 FSAVSGL
+610 FSGVSGL

-624 TTQAIDPS
+624 TTQAVDAS
-632 TSLFNS
+632 TSMFDS
-638 AGGLLGALSLVSL
+638 AGGLLGVLSLVSL
-651 LTKVSDLFGS
+651 LSKVSDLFGS
-661 GDTGKSLFTRLF
+661 GDTGKSLFTRIF
-673 ETFQS
+673 DTFQS
-678 TTGLDILGQASSGS
+678 TTGVDLVGQASEGS

-712 TSIDFKTPLLATGG
+712 TSVDFKTPLLATGG

-734 PGAKNKD
+734 PGNKNKD
-741 ILAYNKGTAQWETIS
+741 ILAYNKDAAQWQTIS
-756 DCIECDFVNIP
+756 DCIECDFENTPTSLGI
-767 PANGPTTPCKLLVA
+767 ANGPTTPCKLLVA

-802 VPFKGSYFIKFSIQA
+802 VPFRGSYFIKFSIQA
-817 GRLGAVAAGTS
+817 GRLGAVPAGSS
-828 SITTTTAFKYTIA
+828 SITATTDYKYTIA
-841 QAGNTDFSWYGAP
+841 HAGNTDFSWYGAP
-854 NNTVGTQWFATSPA
+854 NNTVGTQWFATAPA
-868 TNFPNGKTSLEIT
+868 TNFPNGKTSKEIT

-890 VGSGFAT
+890 VGSGFTT

-910 VATPAVPAVAASA
+910 AT
-923 PGVTP
+923 
-928 VVVAVAAVAAVPAS
+928 
-942 AAVPAVGD
+942 PAVGD

-1066 TTSEVPQTPYAP
+1066 TTSEVPQTPYAS

-1083 SNLQTDASDV
+1083 SNLETNANDV
-1093 LERNKIDYT
+1093 LVRDKIDYT

-1111 NGQSLK
+1111 NGQSLT
-1117 MTFTG
+1117 MTFSG
-1122 TAPVGSPQVIVGS
+1122 TVIKGS
-1135 GSITFTEQSTNT
+1135 GSVTFTEQSTNT

-1173 FGAIPTLTPGSQ
+1173 FGAIPSLTPGSQ
-1185 YIINVPQGLL
+1185 YIINAPQGLL
-1195 TTDGTALSSTFCGKT
+1195 TTDGTALTSTFCGKT

-1223 TRSVIAQEELRI
+1223 TQGVIAQEELRI

-1261 IKVKASSPAEVS
+1261 IRVKASSPAEVS

-1288 RGTFTSKKY
+1288 RGTFSSKKY

-1307 SDNPDTANN
+1307 TDNLDTANS
-1316 ETSDDRTILVNP
+1316 ELVDDRTILINP

-1349 ANCDLAWPGI
+1349 ANCNLAWPGI
-1359 SDTTT
+1359 SDSTT

-1399 PGNAFVNIVSAAG
+1399 PGDAFVNIVTPAG
-1412 VFLTKVSAKDPAV
+1412 VFLTNVSAKDPVV
-1425 KFKHNV
+1425 KFQHNV
-1431 PFDFVQTFSG
+1431 PFQD
-1441 AQVIRFGAAITAFT
+1441 
-1455 SSLTAIVDN
+1455 
-1464 AIGGQLGSNI
+1464 
-1474 VFTVS
+1474 
-1479 AVGRRIRFSQSSLSG
+1479 
-1494 SVVVNASV
+1494 
-1502 IRNVGTMTPT
+1502 
-1512 ALITTS
+1512 
-1518 TLRI
+1518 